1 MKNNLL
7 FLIILILSNWSYSQQ
22 IIDLPI
28 GEFDWHHDLIPFND
42 GSYAITVNNKKENN
56 TYFYSATGALKF
68 SKSYKGDVVYSNK
81 NQSLVNPET
90 KESYTISTT
99 RSKITVAV
107 MNSKME
113 IEKFDIPKENLTFSF
128 SEYEVNKYSREK
140 FIAPDG
146 KIYWLFWLNIL
157 DAGDSRTVSVVCFDP
172 STKKLEAKQNSFL
185 TNEAIYFEFIGFN
198 DGTPTFGGM
207 KQTGIVKEIALSL
220 YTLEGIDLKKY
231 NTIPIS
237 LEDNIKPLYICG
249 INNDQKKSSTLTFA
263 IGVAQMNGP
272 LIELSHGY
280 KFIQMSSKNQLKIV
294 SWYPEGLKTKGKIP
308 MISYVG
314 DTIEKI
320 IIKGDSKG
328 IMLDVNY
335 DNETISEPF
344 RFNCENNLEETN
356 FWNYLLNPSNYSEE
370 ASEAFLKLINPNN
383 SEILSI
389 YENPHIFQNKEGHWV
404 IVRCYGSSGRK
415 LEILKN

>member
-42 GSYAITVNNKKENN
+42 GSYAITVNNKKENY

-172 STKKLEAKQNSFL
+172 STKKLEAKQNRFL
-185 TNEAIYFEFIGFN
+185 TN
-198 DGTPTFGGM
+198 
-207 KQTGIVKEIALSL
+207 GILQFL
-220 YTLEGIDLKKY
+220 LQDKK
-231 NTIPIS
+231 I
-237 LEDNIKPLYICG
+237 L
-249 INNDQKKSSTLTFA
+249 FA
-263 IGVAQMNGP
+263 IMRMR
-272 LIELSHGY
+272 L
-280 KFIQMSSKNQLKIV
+280 
-294 SWYPEGLKTKGKIP
+294 
-308 MISYVG
+308 
-314 DTIEKI
+314 
-320 IIKGDSKG
+320 
-328 IMLDVNY
+328 
-335 DNETISEPF
+335 
-344 RFNCENNLEETN
+344 
-356 FWNYLLNPSNYSEE
+356 
-370 ASEAFLKLINPNN
+370 
-383 SEILSI
+383 
-389 YENPHIFQNKEGHWV
+389 
-404 IVRCYGSSGRK
+404 
-415 LEILKN
+415 